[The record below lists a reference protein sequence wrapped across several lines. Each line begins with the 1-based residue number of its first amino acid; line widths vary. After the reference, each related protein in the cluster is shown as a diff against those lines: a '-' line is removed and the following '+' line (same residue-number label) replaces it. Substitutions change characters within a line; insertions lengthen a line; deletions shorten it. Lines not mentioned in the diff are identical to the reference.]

1 MVTREHSIKKTAG
14 DKTESTLKSDPY
26 MRKRLMQVFT
36 GMQGRYTRLKII
48 KCLHEQPYNIN
59 QLADELGLSY
69 KTVEHNIN
77 VLEKNNMIDGVGE
90 KYGQIFFLSTLLE
103 NNLHVVDD
111 IVKELEKKFNS
122 KKVYH

>member
-1 MVTREHSIKKTAG
+1 MVTTEHSTKKISG

-26 MRKRLMQVFT
+26 IRKRLMQVFT

-48 KCLHEQPYNIN
+48 KRLHEDPRNVN

-77 VLEKNNMIDGVGE
+77 VLEKNNMIDRVGE
-90 KYGQIFFLSTLLE
+90 KYGAIFFLSTLLE
-103 NNLHVVDD
+103 DNLDMVDD
-111 IVKELEKKFNS
+111 IVKDLEKKFNS

>member
-1 MVTREHSIKKTAG
+1 MATKEQS
-14 DKTESTLKSDPY
+14 LKEISKDEELKNRKPDPY
-26 MRKRLMQVFT
+26 IRKRLMEVFT

-59 QLADELGLSY
+59 QLANELGLSY

-77 VLEKNNMIDGVGE
+77 VLEKNNMIDRVGE
-90 KYGQIFFLSTLLE
+90 KYGTIFFLSTLLKD
-103 NNLHVVDD
+103 NLHVVDD
-111 IVKELEKKFNS
+111 IVKELEKKFDS